1 MKRLW
6 QYYKQIFSQ
15 EFIDRTISGGIKGQ
29 VSLLIA
35 VIVGV
40 LVISSLIV
48 SGLHIGLSGRE
59 GWGEQMWIL
68 YNNFVDPGNQFS
80 QDAWGNRLI
89 VVIISLLGSILLGGV
104 LISTIS
110 NIIERRVEVVRTGN
124 AYYKSVRDHYVI
136 IGYNDII
143 ASLIREL
150 HKEESEAVILVMS
163 NQVSENVRHNLQA
176 QLNKEEE
183 RNVYIYFGNIESMEE
198 LRRLNIERAK
208 EVYILGE
215 QGDYG
220 RDSKNIQCVHLVSLL
235 KGKTEEG
242 HELPV
247 YTQFN
252 RLSSYSIIQKFDII
266 HKKQDESQL
275 DISAK
280 NTKSNI
286 YFRPFNFHE
295 NWARRLW
302 SLYTLEEDNPYESLD
317 YDPIYFLSDGS
328 LKNRDKYVH
337 LVIVGFSSMGQA
349 LLLEALRVCHY
360 ANYDDTQENESRV
373 RTKITVIDKNMD
385 AVKQYFTTQY
395 PNLETQV
402 DDIQIIY
409 RNEDLRSLSV
419 QEDLKRWC
427 KDEQQLL
434 TIAVCISDPDESII
448 LGLNLPGEIYQSETR
463 VLIRQEIQ
471 TDLGEIIHKDNGRY
485 RHVKVFGMLEQGI
498 SKDMLRDEMP
508 SYINQEYED
517 IYNTQDIPKEYIKRL
532 YGYMKTNEITQLE
545 KDKTRAHLTW
555 SNLEENMRWAN
566 RYQIDAYLSY
576 LHTLGYKVTRTLEVG
591 QKIVTPDEFCKQL
604 KSDKMWTL
612 MRMEKHRWNAERTI
626 EGWRFGEKR
635 DNIHRIHPLI
645 VPFHKIAEEEKLKD
659 KSVII
664 NLPYLIELAGY
675 KIINPTN

>member
-6 QYYKQIFSQ
+6 RYYKQIFSQ
-15 EFIDRTISGGIKGQ
+15 EYIDQTISGGIKGQ
-29 VSLLIA
+29 VSLLVA

-40 LVISSLIV
+40 LVVSSLIV
-48 SGLHIGLSGRE
+48 TCLHVGLGGME
-59 GWGEQMWIL
+59 GWSEQMWIL

-80 QDAWGNRLI
+80 QDGWSNRFV
-89 VVIISLLGSILLGGV
+89 VVIISLLGSILFGGV

-110 NIIERRVEVVRTGN
+110 NIIERRVEVVRTGK
-124 AYYKSVRDHYVI
+124 AYYRSVKNHYVI

-150 HKEESEAVILVMS
+150 HKEDAEAVILVMS
-163 NQVSENVRHNLQA
+163 NQASETVRHNLQA
-176 QLNKEEE
+176 QLNRDEE

-198 LRRLNIERAK
+198 LRRLNIAKAK

-220 RDSKNIQCVHLVSLL
+220 RDSKNIQCVHLISLL
-235 KGKTEEG
+235 KGKTEAG
-242 HELPV
+242 DELPV
-247 YTQFN
+247 YTQFD
-252 RLSSYSIIQKFDII
+252 RLSSYSIIQRFDII
-266 HKKQDESQL
+266 HKMQDKSQS
-275 DISAK
+275 DVSDK
-280 NTKSNI
+280 ETNSNI

-302 SLYTLEEDNPYESLD
+302 SLYTLEEDSPYESLD
-317 YDPIYFLSDGS
+317 YEPICFLPDGN

-337 LVIVGFSSMGQA
+337 LVIVGFSGMGQA

-360 ANYDDTQENESRV
+360 ANYDDTQEPESRI

-385 AVKQYFTTQY
+385 ALKLYFTTQY
-395 PNLETQV
+395 PDLESQA
-402 DDIQIIY
+402 DDIQIVY
-409 RNEDLRSLSV
+409 RNEDVCGSSV

-427 KDEQQLL
+427 KEERQLL
-434 TIAVCISDPDESII
+434 TIAICISDPDESIM
-448 LGLNLPGEIYQSETR
+448 LGLNLPGEIYQNETR

-471 TDLGEIIHKDNGRY
+471 TDLGKIIHQDNGRY
-485 RHVKVFGMLEQGI
+485 RHVKVFGMLERGI

-508 SYINQEYED
+508 AYINQEYED
-517 IYNTQDIPKEYIKRL
+517 LYNVQGIPKEYIKTL
-532 YGYMKTNEITQLE
+532 YGYMKKNETAQLE
-545 KDKTRAHLTW
+545 KEKARARLTW

-566 RYQIDAYLSY
+566 RYQIDSYLTY
-576 LHTLGYKVTRTLEVG
+576 LHTLGYKVTRALRRG
-591 QKIVTPDEFCKQL
+591 QQVVTSDEFCEQL
-604 KSDKMWTL
+604 KSDKMWVL

-635 DNIHRIHPLI
+635 DNVHRIHPLL
-645 VPFHKIAEEEKLKD
+645 VPFHKVAEEEKLKD

-675 KIINPTN
+675 KIIKP

>member
-1 MKRLW
+1 MKGLLK
-6 QYYKQIFSQ
+6 YYKQIFSQ

-40 LVISSLIV
+40 LVVSSLIV
-48 SGLHIGLSGRE
+48 TCLHIGLSGRE
-59 GWGEQMWIL
+59 SWGEQMWIL

-80 QDAWGNRLI
+80 QDGWGNRFI

-110 NIIERRVEVVRTGN
+110 NIIERRVEVVRTGK
-124 AYYKSVRDHYVI
+124 AYYKSVRNHYVI

-143 ASLIREL
+143 AGLIREL
-150 HKEESEAVILVMS
+150 HKEDSEAVILVMS

-176 QLNKEEE
+176 QLNRDEE
-183 RNVYIYFGNIESMEE
+183 RKVYIYFGNIESMEE

-235 KGKTEEG
+235 KGKTEEE

-275 DISAK
+275 DISDK
-280 NTKSNI
+280 NARSNI

-317 YDPIYFLSDGS
+317 YDPICFLSDGS

-337 LVIVGFSSMGQA
+337 LVIVGFSNMGQA

-395 PNLETQV
+395 PNLEIQV
-402 DDIQIIY
+402 EDIHIIY
-409 RNEDLRSLSV
+409 RNENLRSPSV
-419 QEDLKRWC
+419 QEDLKCWC
-427 KDEQQLL
+427 KDERRLL

-545 KDKTRAHLTW
+545 KDKTRARLTW

-591 QKIVTPDEFCKQL
+591 QKIVTPDEFCEQL